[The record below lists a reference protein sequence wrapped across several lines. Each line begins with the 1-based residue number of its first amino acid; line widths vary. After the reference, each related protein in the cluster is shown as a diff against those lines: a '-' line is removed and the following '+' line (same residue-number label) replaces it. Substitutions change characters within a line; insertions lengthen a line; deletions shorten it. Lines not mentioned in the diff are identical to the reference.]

1 MSNTLET
8 NNESSLFGEL
18 KNTLNTFIDKLESE
32 QSKINKAI
40 FEALTQEQRNTYC
53 QSLKE
58 QGVKSTRIEKITG
71 KSQSTVNR
79 HLNNK

>member
-1 MSNTLET
+1 MSNALET
-8 NNESSLFGEL
+8 NNETSLFGEL

-32 QSKINKAI
+32 QSKINKAM

>member
-1 MSNTLET
+1 MSNALET
-8 NNESSLFGEL
+8 NDETSLFGEL
-18 KNTLNTFIDKLESE
+18 KHTLNTFIDKLESE

>member
-1 MSNTLET
+1 MSTTLET
-8 NNESSLFGEL
+8 NNETSLFGEL

>member
-1 MSNTLET
+1 MSNALET
-8 NNESSLFGEL
+8 NNETSLFGEL

-32 QSKINKAI
+32 QSKINKAM

-58 QGVKSTRIEKITG
+58 QGVKSTRIVKITG

>member
-1 MSNTLET
+1 MSNALET
-8 NNESSLFGEL
+8 NNETSLFGEL

-32 QSKINKAI
+32 QSKINKAM

-58 QGVKSTRIEKITG
+58 Q
-71 KSQSTVNR
+71 
-79 HLNNK
+79 